1 MLSQIV
7 EIIYL
12 LAPVFGIG
20 LRKLPSLSASAA
32 SAPGTVLETLIGMAG
47 NICFWSG
54 MMEIMSASGLADHL
68 ADLLQMPIRW
78 IYGRLGNDR
87 QAVSLL
93 ARNMAGNL
101 LGLGSAATPSGLEGA
116 VRLRTLHENG
126 KIGRVPLCLLAVVN
140 TVSIQLIP
148 STVAAAREAL
158 GAAQPY
164 DILLPVWCASVCS
177 FLAALTIAK
186 VLLGEDAHD

>member
-1 MLSQIV
+1 MT
-7 EIIYL
+7 
-12 LAPVFGIG
+12 A
-20 LRKLPSLSASAA
+20 LSASAA
-32 SAPGTVLETLIGMAG
+32 AAPGAVVETLVGMTG

-54 MMEIMSASGLADHL
+54 LMEIMAASGLADRL
-68 ADLLQMPIRW
+68 ASVLQMPIRW

-93 ARNMAGNL
+93 AWNMAGNL

-116 VRLRTLHENG
+116 ARLRTLHENG
-126 KIGRVPLCLLAVVN
+126 RIGRGPLCLLAVVN

-177 FLAALTIAK
+177 FLAALTVAK
-186 VLLGEDAHD
+186 ALLVEDDHG